1 MLAGFMQPT
10 PEVLPPEPLPSGGAP
25 PRSLYPWFMTAIGT
39 WYGSWGMQQVLF
51 SWLVVGELRED
62 ARWVGTAQMFLNLPS
77 LALLL
82 AGGVTADRRDRRRLL
97 VAVHLLAAGTT
108 LAMAQVVRSGRLR
121 LGALLVYAL
130 AWGSFQSFVGPA
142 RDALL
147 SDVAGG
153 ELLRAVTTATLVQ
166 FVAQAVGA
174 RGAGFAERF
183 GSPALL
189 AVQAGVLVAGLVP
202 LSRLALLRAP
212 RQPRTGRIKGRALAE
227 IREGLQAVWQSPRLR
242 PIVLLVASNGLCFL
256 GPYYVLCPLIVRDV
270 HHGGVA
276 DLSMVLVVFPAGTVL
291 GSFWVLLRG
300 GIRRKGRALLL
311 GLLGGGLSLVAMGL
325 PLRFSAFLAAVF
337 VWGLCGAVFLN
348 MSRTLFQES
357 APPPLRARVLS
368 VYSVALLG
376 VAPISNLGSG
386 LLANAL
392 GPALGCVVCGLIM
405 VGVIAFAWW
414 RTEVRTMS

>member
-1 MLAGFMQPT
+1 MEGA
-10 PEVLPPEPLPSGGAP
+10 PEPLLPEPAPSESAP
-25 PRSLYPWFMTAIGT
+25 SRSLYVLFMAAIGA
-39 WYGSWGMQQVLF
+39 WFGSWGMQQVLF

-62 ARWVGTAQMFLNLPS
+62 PRWVGTAQMFLNLPS

-82 AGGVTADRRDRRRLL
+82 AGGAAADRLDRRRLL
-97 VAVHLLAAGTT
+97 VAVHFFAAATS
-108 LAMAQVVRSGRLR
+108 LIMARVVGAGALT

-174 RGAGFAERF
+174 RGAGLAERF

-189 AVQAGVLVAGLVP
+189 TAQAGVLVLGLIP
-202 LSRLALLRAP
+202 LSRLALPSAP
-212 RQPRTGRIKGRALAE
+212 GRSPKPHFRRRALSE
-227 IREGLQAVWQSPRLR
+227 IREGLRAVWRSPRLR
-242 PIVLLVASNGLCFL
+242 PVAFLVASNGLLFL

-270 HHGGVA
+270 HHGGIA
-276 DLSMVLVVFPAGTVL
+276 DLSLVLVVFPVGTVL
-291 GSFWVLLRG
+291 GSLSLLLRG

-311 GLLGGGLSLVAMGL
+311 GLLGGGLSLAAAGL
-325 PLRFSAFLAAVF
+325 PLPFPAFLAAVF
-337 VWGLCGAVFLN
+337 VWGIFGAVFLN

-357 APPPLRARVLS
+357 APAPLRARVLS

-376 VAPISNLGSG
+376 VAPASNLGSG
-386 LLANAL
+386 LLADAL
-392 GPALGCVVCGLIM
+392 GPAAGCMVCGLTM
-405 VGVIAFAWW
+405 VAVIAFAWW
-414 RTEVRTMS
+414 RTDVRSMS